1 MLPTEGCR
9 VKYGMPTVFN
19 PPPPIPDH
27 IRLPDGRSYDTAE
40 LLSRVAR
47 AQQINLQ
54 TGRTGPGRTPK
65 YTAEQR
71 EFLATGS
78 IADIAERFGVDLVR
92 ARRMQYNS
100 RIALGLSNRS
110 VPAVTPRR

>member
-1 MLPTEGCR
+1 MT
-9 VKYGMPTVFN
+9 TIFN
-19 PPPPIPDH
+19 PPAPIPEE
-27 IRLPDGRSYDTAE
+27 IRLPDGRKYDTVE
-40 LLSRVAR
+40 LLSRVSR
-47 AQQINLQ
+47 GHQINLQ
-54 TGRTGPGRTPK
+54 TGQSGTGRPPK

-71 EFLATGS
+71 EFLATGA
-78 IADIAERFGVDLVR
+78 IADIAEQFGVDRIR